1 MKKVILA
8 SLAFGAL
15 AMASCSNEE
24 FDVKPAGQEGT
35 VTFTASL
42 PASVASRLYS
52 DGQTARNLKYAVYM
66 AGEQTPLIEGTALFT
81 NLKATVSTTLATGKS
96 YDILFWAQADDAPYK
111 FDAET
116 QNVTVTYQGITANNE
131 NLDAFFFAEKDLAVN
146 GQVNKTVTLTRP
158 FAQLNIGTNDFAAAE
173 AAGVKVTKSSIKVS
187 TYSTLNLY
195 DGTVSGEVDAEYA
208 LAAIP
213 QGEAFPVE
221 NYEYLSM
228 AYVLVD
234 AEKQLVDV
242 TLGIDASEANAPVFA
257 GVPVQRNYRTNI
269 YGALLTNPAI
279 FNVEINPDYEDDFD
293 FGSFVAPG
301 VLLNEAAKTYT
312 ITAPQGLQ
320 WLSSQSN
327 GKNNAFAGYTIKLGN
342 DIDMAGQE
350 FTPIAKGAYFGGTF
364 DGDGHTIANLTVSDP
379 DCSGLVWSN
388 RGMMKNI
395 TMKNVNVTGNFKVG
409 AIAGDGLCGH
419 FDNCVVDG
427 GTITSTPRKV
437 NGKYDDGNNAGGIT
451 GYLSAENNA
460 SLTNCTVK
468 NVTLMAYRTVGS
480 IAGTVGGANAVV
492 TGNTAENNE
501 VVANQLITNYD
512 GYPRAA
518 QAEELFGRVI
528 NGAAVE
534 ATANLATNVTIKI
547 LSFDSDAVEVADEQ
561 TFAIVANM
569 VNSGST
575 FEGKT
580 IKLTSDIT
588 FTAPAPAIG
597 SFINTGGAADA
608 VSAPFKGTFDGQ
620 NHTISNFE
628 TIVTEYKGAAGF
640 FGYVADGA
648 VIKNVTLKNPK
659 ITGTAYTGA
668 LIGKAD
674 KGSSYVTISDVTI
687 DGATVT
693 SVPAKG
699 TNGEFD
705 GGNNVGGL
713 VGITQYG
720 MEVKGCTVK
729 NSTITGYAKV
739 GGMFG
744 LCCNLNQSGASNHTV
759 YENNSVSN
767 TTVKQ
772 SLVNAYE
779 AQTPSTIGAI
789 CGQLSGSTLPESNT
803 AIDVTVTPAE

>member
-1 MKKVILA
+1 MKKLIFA
-8 SLAFGAL
+8 SMAAGLVL
-15 AMASCSNEE
+15 ASCSNEE

-52 DGQTARNLKYAVYM
+52 DGQTAKNLQYAVYM
-66 AGEQTPLIEGTALFT
+66 AGEQAPLIEGTATFT

-96 YDILFWAQADDAPYK
+96 YDILFWAQADDAPYA
-111 FDAET
+111 FNAQT
-116 QNVTVTYQGITANNE
+116 QEVTVTYEGITANNE
-131 NLDAFFFAEKDLAVN
+131 SLDAFFFAEKDLAVN
-146 GQVNKTVTLTRP
+146 GPVNKTVTLTRP

-173 AAGVKVTKSSIKVS
+173 AAGVKVTESSIKVS
-187 TYSTLNLY
+187 TYSKLNLY
-195 DGTVSGEVDAEYA
+195 DGTVSGEVDAEFA

-213 QGEAFPVE
+213 QDETFPVE

-279 FNVEINPDYEDDFD
+279 FDVEINPDYEGDFD
-293 FGSFVAPG
+293 FGSLVAPG

-342 DIDMAGQE
+342 DIDMAGQD

-451 GYLSAENNA
+451 GYLSAEPNA

-480 IAGTVGGANAVV
+480 IAGTVGGGNAVV
-492 TGNTAENNE
+492 SGNTAENNE

-512 GYPRAA
+512 GYPRAP

-528 NGAAVE
+528 NGAAE
-534 ATANLATNVTIKI
+534 GAGNTATGITIKVI
-547 LSFDSDAVEVADEQ
+547 SAPADGNYTIGSAVELKALESALV
-561 TFAIVANM
+561 
-569 VNSGST
+569 SGQS
-575 FEGKT
+575 FQGKT
-580 IKLTSDIT
+580 ITFSGDIDGEGMTWNAAVWSPSSAFKKLSIEGNNATIKNLAIVGGFLPSGYHGGISVKNLTFENCEVTRGPLPGSGMLFAQIYGDFTVENVHVKGGSVTGPWACGAIAGQFTNEDDALYTAT
-588 FTAPAPAIG
+588 FTNC
-597 SFINTGGAADA
+597 SVENVA
-608 VSAPFKGTFDGQ
+608 VSATGIGAKAGIGGANAFIGACVAWDIHDVQKEIAVNMTGCSASGNTFSNGADVKGGGLYTTSKVSSATGL
-620 NHTISNFE
+620 
-628 TIVTEYKGAAGF
+628 VTE
-640 FGYVADGA
+640 
-648 VIKNVTLKNPK
+648 
-659 ITGTAYTGA
+659 
-668 LIGKAD
+668 
-674 KGSSYVTISDVTI
+674 S
-687 DGATVT
+687 TV
-693 SVPAKG
+693 V
-699 TNGEFD
+699 E
-705 GGNNVGGL
+705 
-713 VGITQYG
+713 
-720 MEVKGCTVK
+720 
-729 NSTITGYAKV
+729 
-739 GGMFG
+739 
-744 LCCNLNQSGASNHTV
+744 
-759 YENNSVSN
+759 
-767 TTVKQ
+767 
-772 SLVNAYE
+772 
-779 AQTPSTIGAI
+779 
-789 CGQLSGSTLPESNT
+789 
-803 AIDVTVTPAE
+803 